1 MEIMKKKRK
10 EKKKSKPEKEK
21 KTITLE
27 KSTFT
32 QRERKTK
39 IQQNRKINDLAPA
52 PLFIQPYIIIVRL
65 DEQCRKGGDT
75 LERVRYTNTGH
86 VCMVDKQQ
94 RMAPIVKGRV
104 I

>member
-1 MEIMKKKRK
+1 MKKKRK

-39 IQQNRKINDLAPA
+39 IQQ
-52 PLFIQPYIIIVRL
+52 
-65 DEQCRKGGDT
+65 
-75 LERVRYTNTGH
+75 
-86 VCMVDKQQ
+86 
-94 RMAPIVKGRV
+94 IVKLTKTKHTKGQQTKIEKHV
-104 I
+104 SKMNFQDNLHK